1 MSGEELDFVY
11 PNLDVNK
18 LTLSDF
24 IDYTYHKFV
33 PETKALPTSKKGF
46 KCLAPCAPVGAKI
59 YHLQEDKLITDE
71 KSAFCPVPRYFDND
85 TQTYKI
91 TDTCPASRGM
101 LQAITE
107 NEIIDL
113 PMYGKG
119 TCSELVNLNPNL
131 KKWSDMVLFVKSLNM
146 NKIKSKRLLNCYT
159 KVFPKAPDVNDFVV
173 DRIDTF
179 YSLAKSKWVYAYI
192 KAFKKHPKLRLLKN
206 ENRIKLLKSY
216 ISKMTI
222 KTILEEIIPA
232 RGIDWITVIDESYS
246 IKSRLRNIILKR
258 LNKDLKNNE
267 KTDQIENN
275 NKFKHK
281 SKFIKEHKHKNDY
294 KPKDKIKKSLIES
307 IDDLPAI
314 DFIKEGK
321 KKGIDTQ
328 DLIQSDDDDK
338 EDELPDELNES
349 SSSSSSSEYF
359 KGKKIFDSESE
370 DDEESS
376 KSSESEKSKEISE
389 SPQSSDSE
397 IDTLED
403 DSD

>member
-1 MSGEELDFVY
+1 M
-11 PNLDVNK
+11 
-18 LTLSDF
+18 
-24 IDYTYHKFV
+24 
-33 PETKALPTSKKGF
+33 
-46 KCLAPCAPVGAKI
+46 CRVG
-59 YHLQEDKLITDE
+59 
-71 KSAFCPVPRYFDND
+71 
-85 TQTYKI
+85 
-91 TDTCPASRGM
+91 
-101 LQAITE
+101 
-107 NEIIDL
+107 
-113 PMYGKG
+113 
-119 TCSELVNLNPNL
+119 
-131 KKWSDMVLFVKSLNM
+131 
-146 NKIKSKRLLNCYT
+146 
-159 KVFPKAPDVNDFVV
+159 
-173 DRIDTF
+173 
-179 YSLAKSKWVYAYI
+179 
-192 KAFKKHPKLRLLKN
+192 
-206 ENRIKLLKSY
+206 
-216 ISKMTI
+216 
-222 KTILEEIIPA
+222 
-232 RGIDWITVIDESYS
+232 TVS
-246 IKSRLRNIILKR
+246 N
-258 LNKDLKNNE
+258 
-267 KTDQIENN
+267 
-275 NKFKHK
+275 
-281 SKFIKEHKHKNDY
+281 IKEHKHKNDY